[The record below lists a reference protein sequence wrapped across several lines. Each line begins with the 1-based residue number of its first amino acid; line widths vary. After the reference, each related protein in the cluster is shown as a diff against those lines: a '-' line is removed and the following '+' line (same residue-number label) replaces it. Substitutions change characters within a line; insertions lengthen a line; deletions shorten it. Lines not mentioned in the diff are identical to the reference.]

1 MSQTQRGLTQSYFG
15 KKKSGMKRK
24 QSLLN
29 SLKGV
34 QAARERE
41 QAKQAKIANMSEAER
56 VKQEVNKLKLE
67 QIRRERIDRE
77 AKEAIEIRNKIKR
90 LREEEEAEEKR
101 EFDERRQRAVQL
113 SKENSLEEPKQQ
125 QKPSKKRVRFEVD
138 SQEPSPKV
146 VTTYGFFDAIPRSQ
160 INRVIEENALETQGT
175 NGHATK
181 PTVSIDDVLNMASYR
196 IFHADVDCG
205 AGLVGSGMRPWSEP
219 QDWHSFVK
227 GVNDL
232 MLNEKNTV
240 NHFFGEYNYV
250 IPGDELEKHLG
261 ISPTLMHANGN
272 QLDLKDIV
280 FRITR
285 PDMDRGDEDDDETE
299 GGSVAN
305 GICRYRRYK
314 EMCMEMTHVLNAA
327 ASGFG
332 VPCYAAF
339 VFKSDFINVSM
350 GKRVELYG
358 SLYAFKRGE
367 KDMNDLI
374 SSRVREVTQERNVEN
389 QQLAMSRGVE
399 KFVKRLIL
407 PVIFKQAKQLVLN
420 FDCKPTNVIILS
432 NKQACLTDFDTAL
445 YSLNVSFASFE
456 TCFFVNLLLMCTHIR
471 AWVPTHFADAFVKS
485 LRGLL
490 LELCIHSR
498 SSKWLFDARI
508 RKTRFTPGNADT
520 GEKAKNKLESVIN
533 SYFIERSEE
542 AKYATPPRLQAG
554 KSLVSQILKFAL
566 TGSSVSNDAEIC
578 KVLGECV

>member
-399 KFVKRLIL
+399 KFVNRLIL

>member
-1 MSQTQRGLTQSYFG
+1 
-15 KKKSGMKRK
+15 MKRK

-29 SLKGV
+29 SLKGA

-41 QAKQAKIANMSEAER
+41 QAKQAKMANMSEAER

-77 AKEAIEIRNKIKR
+77 AKEAIEIRNRIKR

-101 EFDERRQRAVQL
+101 EFDERRQQAVQSL
-113 SKENSLEEPKQQ
+113 KENPLEGPKQQ

-175 NGHATK
+175 NGCATK
-181 PTVSIDDVLNMASYR
+181 PTVSVDDVLNMASYR
-196 IFHADVDCG
+196 IFHADDDCG

-219 QDWHSFVK
+219 QDWNGFVK
-227 GVNDL
+227 GINDL
-232 MLNEKNTV
+232 MLNEKNNV

-250 IPGDELEKHLG
+250 IPGDELKKHLG

-272 QLDLKDIV
+272 QLDLKDVV

-327 ASGFG
+327 ANGFG

-374 SSRVREVTQERNVEN
+374 SSRVREVTQERNVED

-407 PVIFKQAKQLVLN
+407 PAIFKQAQQLALN

-471 AWVPTHFADAFVKS
+471 AWVPAHFADAFVKS

-508 RKTRFTPGNADT
+508 RKTKFTPGNADT

-578 KVLGECV
+578 KVLGERV